1 MAFDLLCDISL
12 ASRGWKIRARIA
24 RMWDYTGTA
33 NDVPPMHV
41 DLVLVDEKGNAMYAE
56 IPGVE
61 ADKFRPLL
69 QESKVYTFSKF
80 LVLPSKPAYKP
91 FPNKYMIKLTPWTN
105 VEQVNE
111 VPADFPSHVFNLVQF
126 SDLSQRVGMQE
137 YFTDVIGM
145 IIGVSKLAYVR
156 MASKT
161 SDTPKRVIALRDLAN
176 CEVKLVLWG
185 EHALDFDADAVHS
198 VGQDNVVVGIFVGT
212 LMKAYNKTL
221 SGGSACKWYL
231 NEDIPEINQF
241 FDSLGDSAP
250 KIQWISAGAKSF
262 GSSQRPAQLEHK
274 SVADLKKIDPWE
286 AAKFTFAVSVTE
298 RSLMHRNIS
307 FQVNGI
313 ETFFGRQG
321 SIPQPREQGPSA
333 GPSTP
338 LALVASGMNKDDA
351 SQSHELTPVNSSTST
366 ADPVDELPGDS
377 KKRKSIV
384 RHPLAAQKKLTFETA
399 PSSKENTSPVDPP
412 ASSSR
417 TDDQAADKQHA
428 VPHEVDVSQI
438 AAASAEPNT
447 QVKDILPTEA
457 KKKSVDPGS
466 TGTRKTKPP
475 VPKGN

>member
-1 MAFDLLCDISL
+1 
-12 ASRGWKIRARIA
+12 
-24 RMWDYTGTA
+24 MWDYTGTA
-33 NDVPPMHV
+33 DDLPPIHV
-41 DLVLVDEKGNAMYAE
+41 DLVLIDEKGNAMYAE

-80 LVLPSKPAYKP
+80 LILPSKPAYKP

-126 SDLSQRVGMQE
+126 SYLSLRVGMQE

-185 EHALDFDADAVHS
+185 EHAPDFDADAVHS
-198 VGQDNVVVGIFVGT
+198 VGQDNAVVGIFVDT
-212 LMKAYNKTL
+212 LMKAYNNEETL

-250 KIQWISAGAKSF
+250 KIQWISTGAESF
-262 GSSQRPAQLEHK
+262 GSSQRPARLEHK

-286 AAKFTFAVSVTE
+286 AAGRSDNIPKEIAAVVSQKFTFAVSVTE

-321 SIPQPREQGPSA
+321 SIPQPRE
-333 GPSTP
+333 
-338 LALVASGMNKDDA
+338 
-351 SQSHELTPVNSSTST
+351 
-366 ADPVDELPGDS
+366 
-377 KKRKSIV
+377 
-384 RHPLAAQKKLTFETA
+384 
-399 PSSKENTSPVDPP
+399 
-412 ASSSR
+412 
-417 TDDQAADKQHA
+417 
-428 VPHEVDVSQI
+428 
-438 AAASAEPNT
+438 
-447 QVKDILPTEA
+447 
-457 KKKSVDPGS
+457 
-466 TGTRKTKPP
+466 
-475 VPKGN
+475 

>member
-1 MAFDLLCDISL
+1 MSAKMAFDLLCDISL

-286 AAKFTFAVSVTE
+286 AAGAGFSSTVTIAKLSPSQSWWFSSCSRCHRAATAYGSSYKCYSGCSSVTAIPKYRLCLIGTDGTDSAE
-298 RSLMHRNIS
+298 FVL
-307 FQVNGI
+307 
-313 ETFFGRQG
+313 FGRVAQQVVGRPVMNLIKFQG
-321 SIPQPREQGPSA
+321 RSDNIP
-333 GPSTP
+333 
-338 LALVASGMNKDDA
+338 
-351 SQSHELTPVNSSTST
+351 
-366 ADPVDELPGDS
+366 
-377 KKRKSIV
+377 
-384 RHPLAAQKKLTFETA
+384 
-399 PSSKENTSPVDPP
+399 KE
-412 ASSSR
+412 
-417 TDDQAADKQHA
+417 
-428 VPHEVDVSQI
+428 I
-438 AAASAEPNT
+438 AAVVS
-447 QVKDILPTEA
+447 
-457 KKKSVDPGS
+457 
-466 TGTRKTKPP
+466 
-475 VPKGN
+475 